1 MPPDRWSL
9 LIVGASARSAA
20 YSTQRAGGHPSGVD
34 LFADRD
40 LAAICPA
47 ARLSPREYPD
57 GLARLA
63 AEVSASPWMYTGAL
77 ENYPELVDRIAGTR
91 PLWGN
96 DGTIL
101 RAVRDPIA
109 VAESLRCAGLP
120 CPRVRL
126 SPAGLPRDGSWL
138 VKPLASAGGRG
149 VQPLGPN
156 SRPVRVPSYYQERI
170 AGPSLSALFIGD
182 RSGARLCGVTR
193 QWVGRGGARF
203 AYRGSLG
210 PWPVSDRESARI
222 GLLGESLAA
231 SYRLV
236 GLFGVDFILS
246 DGQPWPVEINPRY
259 TASVEVLELALRRS
273 LLAEHRRACEPGAPP
288 PPEVPLPSPPLPPG
302 EGARRAGE
310 GPGPLEANSP
320 GSLHGRLVVGK
331 IILFAPARCHLPDLD
346 DWEPPSSPP
355 PFAVPRL
362 GDIPHPGAIFE
373 AGDPVMTLFALGRSP
388 ATCSARLR
396 RAHDSWE
403 RRLQRVPGGRQEE
416 SGTRRY
422 ASW

>member
-1 MPPDRWSL
+1 VLPDPWSL

-20 YSTQRAGGHPSGVD
+20 YSTRRAGGRPSCVD

-40 LAAICPA
+40 LAAICPS
-47 ARLSPREYPD
+47 ARLSPRDYPD

-63 AEVSASPWMYTGAL
+63 AEAPRSPWMYTGAL
-77 ENYPELVDRIAGTR
+77 ENHPELVDRIAGSR

-96 DGTIL
+96 DGAIL

-109 VAESLRCAGLP
+109 VAESLCGAGLP

-126 SPAGLPRDGSWL
+126 SPVGLPRDGSWL
-138 VKPLASAGGRG
+138 VKPHASAGGRG
-149 VQPLGPN
+149 VQPLVP
-156 SRPVRVPSYYQERI
+156 SSKPARVPSYYQERV

-182 RSGARLCGVTR
+182 RSGASLCGVTR
-193 QWVGRGGARF
+193 QWVGRGGSPF

-210 PWPVSDRESARI
+210 PWPVSDREAARI
-222 GLLGESLAA
+222 GLLGGFLAA

-259 TASVEVLELALRRS
+259 TASVEILELALRRS
-273 LLAEHRRACEPGAPP
+273 LLAEHRRACELTGG
-288 PPEVPLPSPPLPPG
+288 ECGRPSSPLPPG

-310 GPGPLEANSP
+310 GLRLGGENSP
-320 GSLHGRLVVGK
+320 AAPPGTLVVGK
-331 IILFAPARCHLPDLD
+331 IILFASARCHLPDLD
-346 DWEPPSSPP
+346 RWEPEDSPP
-355 PFAVPRL
+355 PFTVPRL
-362 GDIPHPGAIFE
+362 GDIPHPGTIFE

-388 ATCSARLR
+388 ATCRARLR
-396 RAHDSWE
+396 HAHDSWE
-403 RRLQRVPGGRQEE
+403 RRMLRVPGGRQDERDR
-416 SGTRRY
+416 GK
-422 ASW
+422 A

>member
-1 MPPDRWSL
+1 MPPDPWSL

-20 YSTQRAGGHPSGVD
+20 YSTRRAGGRPSCVD

-63 AEVSASPWMYTGAL
+63 AEASASPWMYTGAL
-77 ENYPELVDRIAGTR
+77 ENHPELVDRIAGSR

-96 DGTIL
+96 DGSIL

-109 VAESLRCAGLP
+109 VAASLRRAGLP

-126 SPAGLPRDGSWL
+126 SPAGLPRDESWL

-149 VQPLGPN
+149 VQPLGPS

-170 AGPSLSALFIGD
+170 AGPSLSALFVGA

-222 GLLGESLAA
+222 GLLGGFLAA

-259 TASVEVLELALRRS
+259 TASVEVLEW
-273 LLAEHRRACEPGAPP
+273 
-288 PPEVPLPSPPLPPG
+288 
-302 EGARRAGE
+302 
-310 GPGPLEANSP
+310 
-320 GSLHGRLVVGK
+320 
-331 IILFAPARCHLPDLD
+331 RCD
-346 DWEPPSSPP
+346 
-355 PFAVPRL
+355 
-362 GDIPHPGAIFE
+362 
-373 AGDPVMTLFALGRSP
+373 GRSWP
-388 ATCSARLR
+388 SIAGRANRVRHLSPKSTRQGLSPEGSSSARLSCSRRPGATSPTWTAGSLRVPLLRSRSHVSATSRTRGPSSR
-396 RAHDSWE
+396 RA
-403 RRLQRVPGGRQEE
+403 
-416 SGTRRY
+416 TR
-422 ASW
+422 